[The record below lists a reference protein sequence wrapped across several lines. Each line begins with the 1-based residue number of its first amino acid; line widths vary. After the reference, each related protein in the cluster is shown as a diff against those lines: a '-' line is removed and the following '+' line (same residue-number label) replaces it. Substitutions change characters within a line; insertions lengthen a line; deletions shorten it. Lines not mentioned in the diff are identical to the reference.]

1 MLKKEEIN
9 IRDPFVLLVEGKY
22 YMTGTAGAD
31 AWTGGSYFPVYISD
45 DLENWEGP
53 VRAFVSPEGFWAS
66 DNFWAPEI
74 HPYKGA
80 YYMFAS
86 FHNPEKNRASQIMRA
101 EKPEGPYEVW
111 SSPITPDGWYS
122 LDATFHVDEAGQP
135 WAVFCHEWT
144 QIGTGEICAVKLTD
158 DLRGTVGEPI
168 TLFAASEAPWV
179 TPNEEKLIAGKKCMV
194 TDGPFIV
201 KDEGALTM
209 FWSSFSNGNYAEG
222 MAVSES
228 GSVLGPWKQIA
239 EPLFEKDGGHGM
251 LFKTKEGKLMFSLHR
266 PNLNPMERPCFFEVK
281 REDGRYK
288 IV

>member
-53 VRAFVSPEGFWAS
+53 VRAFVSPEGFWAT

-111 SSPITPDGWYS
+111 SSPITPDDWYS
-122 LDATFHVDEAGQP
+122 LDATFYVDEAGQP
-135 WAVFCHEWT
+135 WTVFCHEWT

-194 TDGPFIV
+194 TDGPFLV
-201 KDEGALTM
+201 KDEGGLTM

-266 PNLNPMERPCFFEVK
+266 PNLNPMERPCFFELK